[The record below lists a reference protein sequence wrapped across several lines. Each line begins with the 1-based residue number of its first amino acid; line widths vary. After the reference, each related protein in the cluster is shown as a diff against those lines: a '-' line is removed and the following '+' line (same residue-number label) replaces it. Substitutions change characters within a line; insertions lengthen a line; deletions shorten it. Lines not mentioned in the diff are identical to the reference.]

1 MKAYVLNEFGGVEN
15 LKLKEIEKPKISE
28 KEVLIKVKAISINPV
43 DVRTRAGYAMAE
55 YLKKDMPLILGWDI
69 SGIVEEV
76 GEKVTKFKTGDAV
89 FGMINFLGHGNGYA
103 EYVVASENHIAKK
116 PDNVSFEEA
125 ASATLAA
132 LTAWQFL
139 INDAMIKKGDRVLI
153 QAASGGVGHFAV
165 QIAKHFGAYVIGL
178 ASSKNKD
185 FILSLGADEYIS
197 YDKQEVTDLVKNM
210 DIVIDPFAKENL
222 YKSLELTKKG
232 GVIISLLPMIGEDIK
247 EKAKEKNVKITYSL
261 VDSNGENMRQIAELM
276 EKGKIKSY
284 VSKVFN
290 FNEMDKAHLAMETG
304 KTVGKIVIR
313 I

>member
-89 FGMINFLGHGNGYA
+89 FGMINFLGHGKGYA

>member
-1 MKAYVLNEFGGVEN
+1 M
-15 LKLKEIEKPKISE
+15 
-28 KEVLIKVKAISINPV
+28 
-43 DVRTRAGYAMAE
+43 
-55 YLKKDMPLILGWDI
+55 
-69 SGIVEEV
+69 
-76 GEKVTKFKTGDAV
+76 
-89 FGMINFLGHGNGYA
+89 
-103 EYVVASENHIAKK
+103 
-116 PDNVSFEEA
+116 
-125 ASATLAA
+125 
-132 LTAWQFL
+132 
-139 INDAMIKKGDRVLI
+139 
-153 QAASGGVGHFAV
+153 
-165 QIAKHFGAYVIGL
+165 IGL